1 MRKGGDMIST
11 PRISAVKAAGR
22 LEAFE
27 NDIRMYSAVL
37 ETVPLWMPGAAL
49 KKQCQEALR
58 QIASLEEG
66 LERKL
71 LVSIIGPCGSGKS
84 TLLNALAGIDG
95 LSESGHNRPTTRKPV
110 VLCRDETDAIPLLE
124 QLGRENMEI
133 RPSHSASALEH
144 VLLIDTPDT
153 DSTEQK
159 AHIPL
164 VHKAIEL
171 SDVLICVFNAENPKT
186 KDYADFLSPYIKKFK
201 GDSLV
206 CVANKCDRLDEKE
219 LKEVIVPGFLNYI
232 KEAWERHV
240 EKVLCISARSHLHN
254 PNWDSKAKPRHD
266 FDQFEELQKM
276 IFSTFDR
283 PGYVIDRRLENAGS
297 LRDYVIQEIR
307 SEAEKDREKL
317 ENARKRISETEQKA
331 AKDALSALRTD
342 DSRQMLGVNVLLY
355 QKLAQRWIGP
365 VGWLIAVWAR
375 ILIFG
380 TGIAAIFRFG
390 NPVRQ
395 IIGIVSSFWHFK
407 DSQAAVAE
415 IGKGERVSTA
425 FRDYRIAVMRSWPDI
440 AELLVKARFDPSV
453 RKVAD
458 ILPDSET
465 LNEELSAIWGESL
478 DSKIEDSARQLS
490 GLFMQFVF
498 NLPVIGIMGYTGWIT
513 ARAFFQDHYLTSDFF
528 LHAFLTIAI
537 VLFLCFFIVQGFVRL
552 FAGADRI
559 SEKAFEQVKKQIEQF
574 HPVSLNPVSEQA
586 SAVMEMAAKDARS
599 PDCKPDVGC

>member
-11 PRISAVKAAGR
+11 PRLSAIKAAGR

-27 NDIRMYSAVL
+27 NDIRIYSAAL
-37 ETVPLWMPGAAL
+37 ETAPLWRPGAAL
-49 KKQCQEALR
+49 KKQCYEALR
-58 QIASLEEG
+58 QIESLEES

-71 LVSIIGPCGSGKS
+71 LVSIVGPCGSGKS
-84 TLLNALAGIDG
+84 TLLNALAGVDG

-110 VLCRDETDAIPLLE
+110 VLCRDEADALPLCG
-124 QLGRENMEI
+124 QLGRENIEI
-133 RPSHSASALEH
+133 RSSHAASALEH

-153 DSTEQK
+153 DSTEQESHK
-159 AHIPL
+159 PL

-186 KDYADFLSPYIKKFK
+186 KDYADFLSHYVKKFK

-219 LKEVIVPGFLNYI
+219 LRQVIVPGFLHYI
-232 KEAWERHV
+232 GQAWERPV
-240 EKVLCISARSHLHN
+240 ESVLCISARRHLHD
-254 PNWDSKAKPRHD
+254 PDWDPKAGPRHD
-266 FDQFEELQKM
+266 FDQFEELQNM

-283 PGYVIDRRLENAGS
+283 PGYVIDRRLENAGG
-297 LRDYVIQEIR
+297 LRDYVIREVR
-307 SEAEKDREKL
+307 TEAEKDREKL

-331 AKDALSALRTD
+331 AEKALSALGRD

-395 IIGIVSSFWHFK
+395 IIGIVSSLWHFK

-415 IGKGERVSTA
+415 VGKGERVSTA
-425 FRDYRIAVMRSWPDI
+425 FRDYRLAVMRSWPDI
-440 AELLVKARFDPSV
+440 AELLVKGRFDPSV

-465 LNEELSAIWGESL
+465 LNQELSALWGESL
-478 DSKIEDSARQLS
+478 DSEIEASAKRLS

-498 NLPVIGIMGYTGWIT
+498 NLPVIAVMGYTGWIT

-537 VLFLCFFIVQGFVRL
+537 VLFLCFFMVQGCVRV
-552 FAGADRI
+552 FSGADRI

-574 HPVSLNPVSEQA
+574 HPVSLNPVAAQA
-586 SAVMEMAAKDARS
+586 SAVAEMARDAQS
-599 PDCKPDVGC
+599 SDSFAFTP